1 MGKALA
7 AARKRN
13 GTQTISKWGNSLAV
27 RIPAGAADSVG
38 LSEGSEVEITVRAG
52 ALIVKPSRKRRYELM
67 ELIDQITPE
76 NRHELID
83 WGTPVGKEV
92 W

>member
-1 MGKALA
+1 MAKLSA
-7 AARKRN
+7 AKTKRPRA
-13 GTQTISKWGNSLAV
+13 QTVSKWGNSLAV

-38 LSEGSEVEITVRAG
+38 LSEGSEVDITVKAG
-52 ALIVKPSRKRRYELM
+52 TLIVAPVRKRRYQLKELV
-67 ELIDQITPE
+67 DQITPE

-83 WGTPVGKEV
+83 WGKPIGKEV